1 MIYLDAAA
9 TTPVRQEVL
18 DVIIPLLTSDY
29 GNPSSTHSMGQ
40 NAARALDYAR
50 ETAANALGVR
60 SGDIVFTSGGTES
73 NNLALK
79 GLALANPRGRHLVI
93 SAIEHPSVAET
104 AAYLARHHGFTLDI
118 APVNADGVLGMQAFT
133 ALLRPDTTLV
143 SVMSVNNEVGTI
155 QPIAQVAAAAR
166 AVGALVHSDAVQ
178 AAGWLDAAELAG
190 HVDALSISGHKLGGL
205 KGAGLLMVRGKLPV
219 EPLVHGGGQE
229 RERRSGTENV
239 AGAVSTATA
248 LAMAARANAA
258 ETASGYGE
266 YLAGTVLRGLNGTA
280 DATKN
285 AATKNAGTES
295 DGSAQPRIRATL
307 TGHRTERV
315 PGIVSFTFPETG
327 GETVLLELERRGVI
341 ASSGSAC
348 AAGST
353 EPSAV
358 LLAMGRSADEAH
370 TAVRLSFTRTVK
382 ESEIATAA
390 RAVVAAVKAIAGE

>member
-18 DVIIPLLTSDY
+18 DVIIPLLTSEY

-118 APVNADGVLGMQAFT
+118 APVNAGGVLDMQAFT

-166 AVGALVHSDAVQ
+166 AVGALVHTDAVQ

-266 YLAGTVLRGLNGTA
+266 YLASTVLRGLNGTA
-280 DATKN
+280 DATEN
-285 AATKNAGTES
+285 DGTES
-295 DGSAQPRIRATL
+295 AGSGEPRIRATL
-307 TGHRTERV
+307 TGHRTRRV

>member
-60 SGDIVFTSGGTES
+60 TGDIVFTSGGTES

-93 SAIEHPSVAET
+93 SAIEHPSVAEP

-118 APVNADGVLGMQAFT
+118 APVDAEGVLDLQAFT

-166 AVGALVHSDAVQ
+166 AVGALVHTDAVQ
-178 AAGWLDAAELAG
+178 AAGWLDATELAG
-190 HVDALSISGHKLGGL
+190 QVDALSISGHKLGGL

-219 EPLVHGGGQE
+219 EPLLHGGGQE

-248 LAMAARANAA
+248 LAMAARANAVD
-258 ETASGYGE
+258 TASGYGE
-266 YLAGTVLRGLNGTA
+266 YLANTVLRGLNGKV
-280 DATKN
+280 DATEID
-285 AATKNAGTES
+285 ATVSA
-295 DGSAQPRIRATL
+295 GSAQPRVRATL
-307 TGHRTERV
+307 TGHRTGRV

>member
-29 GNPSSTHSMGQ
+29 GNPSSTHSMGK

-118 APVNADGVLGMQAFT
+118 APVNADGVLDMQAFT

-166 AVGALVHSDAVQ
+166 AVGALVHTDAVQ

-229 RERRSGTENV
+229 RDRRSGTENV

-266 YLAGTVLRGLNGTA
+266 YLASTVLRGLNGAA
-280 DATKN
+280 DATEN
-285 AATKNAGTES
+285 DATRNAGTES
-295 DGSAQPRIRATL
+295 AGSGEPRIRATL
-307 TGHRTERV
+307 TGHRTRRV